1 MSHSPE
7 SHETHQERP
16 EPERIPFEGDPGED
30 LYTYHKVGNALD
42 GYSWITTHQGPNGD
56 FYTIKNAGIPE
67 ASMSI
72 YNEKKRN
79 AKLADAFTNGL
90 YRYRENGSVFR
101 PAPSDKNLPFI
112 EATGLG
118 EHEYGVS
125 DKFKN
130 KNLMDNETLNRIGS
144 NGFISTGRG
153 PRLTDTDGN
162 THNPNDQ
169 KGEIDKRSA
178 SIVLSYEARDK
189 AISEGKTP
197 EEAQEIGAEEYR
209 RQEDFRVLSNES
221 SDNRESNQTIIEP
234 TEENKPSDGEKLEE
248 IVVEDNPEEN
258 ERNERRSEATKK
270 WFRKIGHDTTL
281 ALKTVNGVG
290 SVDTIH
296 YGIHRVTDGLTPA
309 LEKTQKILEII
320 QRSPDNLSK
329 EFRDAK
335 DTIKLTVK
343 LLKIIWEERQF
354 EARKRKSIK
363 YQEKLRLNSVDQVV
377 VDARIA
383 KIFVYLGK
391 KHPETVLY
399 SLYDSTPED

>member
-1 MSHSPE
+1 
-7 SHETHQERP
+7 
-16 EPERIPFEGDPGED
+16 
-30 LYTYHKVGNALD
+30 
-42 GYSWITTHQGPNGD
+42 
-56 FYTIKNAGIPE
+56 
-67 ASMSI
+67 MSI

-197 EEAQEIGAEEYR
+197 EEAQEIGA
-209 RQEDFRVLSNES
+209 
-221 SDNRESNQTIIEP
+221 
-234 TEENKPSDGEKLEE
+234 
-248 IVVEDNPEEN
+248 
-258 ERNERRSEATKK
+258 
-270 WFRKIGHDTTL
+270 
-281 ALKTVNGVG
+281 
-290 SVDTIH
+290 
-296 YGIHRVTDGLTPA
+296 
-309 LEKTQKILEII
+309 
-320 QRSPDNLSK
+320 
-329 EFRDAK
+329 
-335 DTIKLTVK
+335 
-343 LLKIIWEERQF
+343 
-354 EARKRKSIK
+354 
-363 YQEKLRLNSVDQVV
+363 
-377 VDARIA
+377 
-383 KIFVYLGK
+383 
-391 KHPETVLY
+391 
-399 SLYDSTPED
+399 